1 MQAQKQYRPNVA
13 AVILSSKYP
22 DRCEFFLAHRND
34 IKNIWQ
40 FPQGGIDAHETP
52 QEALYRELDEEIG
65 CSDVD
70 IIAQY
75 PGWITYDFPKVNS
88 VRKYPF
94 DGQRQKYFLVRLKDD
109 EAINLHAH
117 DQPEF
122 EEYTFA
128 SYDEVMRR
136 ASYLK
141 RQVYKRVIDYFIEEG
156 YI

>member
-1 MQAQKQYRPNVA
+1 MQTQKQYRPNVA

-22 DRCEFFLAHRND
+22 EKCEFFLAHRND

-40 FPQGGIDAHETP
+40 FPQGGIDANETP
-52 QEALYRELDEEIG
+52 QEALIRELEEEIG
-65 CSDVD
+65 YSDVD
-70 IIAQY
+70 IITEY
-75 PGWITYDFPKVNS
+75 PGWIKYDFPKVDS

-94 DGQRQKYFLVRLKDD
+94 DGQKQKYFLVRLKDD
-109 EAINLHAH
+109 EAINLHSH
-117 DQPEF
+117 EEPEF
-122 EEYTFA
+122 EEYKFVT
-128 SYDEVMRR
+128 YDELMSM

>member
-1 MQAQKQYRPNVA
+1 MQTQKQYRPNVA

-22 DRCEFFLAHRND
+22 EKCEFFLAHRND

-40 FPQGGIDAHETP
+40 FPQGGIDANETP
-52 QEALYRELDEEIG
+52 QEALIRELEEEIG
-65 CSDVD
+65 YSDVD
-70 IIAQY
+70 IITEY
-75 PGWITYDFPKVNS
+75 PGWIKYDFPKVDS

-94 DGQRQKYFLVRLKDD
+94 DGQKQKYFLVRLKDD
-109 EAINLHAH
+109 EAINLDSHEE
-117 DQPEF
+117 PEF
-122 EEYTFA
+122 EEYTFVT
-128 SYDEVMRR
+128 YDELMSM